1 MNARWAT
8 GARFSFSARLRLLD
22 TRNIQANFME
32 NFAEMRLPIVQRTQS
47 PTEDTPFIEIT
58 CLEGYIMAQEING
71 QAGAHV
77 IKEFE
82 ALWLRQGGETE
93 LPCAQSLA
101 PGEIAGL
108 MPHLMLLEADAAQGE
123 RFRTRLVGAQHRYV
137 EKGVH
142 AGDMLDDVDASH
154 AERVKIAGKTR
165 RPVYWRSGE
174 NDGIEIGDFPFSS
187 DGVTVDRIVSVA
199 TGGKPPIAFG

>member
-8 GARFSFSARLRLLD
+8 GARFSLPVWRRLLD
-22 TRNIQANFME
+22 TSNIQANFME
-32 NFAEMRLPIVQRTQS
+32 NFAEMRLPIVQHAQSRTG
-47 PTEDTPFIEIT
+47 DTPFIEIT
-58 CLEGYIMAQEING
+58 CLEGHIMAQEIND

-101 PGEIAGL
+101 PGGIAGL
-108 MPHLMLLEADAAQGE
+108 MPHLMLLKADAAQGE
-123 RFRTRLVGAQHRYV
+123 PFRTRLVGAQHRYV
-137 EKGVH
+137 AKGVH

-154 AERVKIAGKTR
+154 AERVKIAAKTR
-165 RPVYWRSGE
+165 RLVYWRSGE
-174 NDGIEIGDFPFSS
+174 NDGIAIGDCPFSS
-187 DGVTVDRIVSVA
+187 DGVTVDRIVSVV
-199 TGGKPPIAFG
+199 TGGKPPLAFG

>member
-123 RFRTRLVGAQHRYV
+123 RFRTPPCRCAAPVCR
-137 EKGVH
+137 K
-142 AGDMLDDVDASH
+142 
-154 AERVKIAGKTR
+154 R
-165 RPVYWRSGE
+165 RPRWRHARRRRCL
-174 NDGIEIGDFPFSS
+174 
-187 DGVTVDRIVSVA
+187 TCR
-199 TGGKPPIAFG
+199 TR